1 MSYLIDTNVLSEA
14 RRKKPDAQVLSWL
27 AARPATKLYLSVLT
41 LGEIRKGFEQLT
53 PFNAEK
59 KAELL
64 DWLELEL
71 PQYFQKRLLSVDA
84 RVVDVW
90 GKMVAKAARPLPA
103 IDSLLAATAL
113 AHQLVLVTRN
123 VKDFVGLGVDVLDPW
138 QVAN

>member
-1 MSYLIDTNVLSEA
+1 
-14 RRKKPDAQVLSWL
+14 
-27 AARPATKLYLSVLT
+27 
-41 LGEIRKGFEQLT
+41 
-53 PFNAEK
+53 
-59 KAELL
+59 
-64 DWLELEL
+64 LELEL